1 MDNTGYHEWHKT
13 QQSKVLFIDSKDAN
27 KHTDTTHFTYVFND
41 SIEIKKQ
48 EGVLVSLLQAS
59 IPYSFYNVREGIND
73 RIDILYGERPY
84 DTFSSNL
91 STRNALIETVITLP
105 AGNYTAIS
113 LANRFKSL
121 LEEQMGSIV
130 EHDDGSA
137 TFLPSKIT
145 IDFDRDTQKFN
156 FSIEEDPDPDNSGYF
171 KDNNTTQ
178 RFLVFNLSHGQN
190 AAQHFDVEIG
200 FDSDTATSSVFI
212 ESINAGQHGHGRISF
227 PDNND
232 ETFTLTNQHQGPLVS
247 DNIADLNGSIHSLYL
262 RSNLP
267 VISSMD
273 SLTGGVSSILSKI
286 PIMVGPG
293 SIIFHEP
300 QNSIHKSLI
309 QVPSIKFLT
318 IRLTD
323 DRNRLVSL
331 NGLHFSVAIM
341 FEFVSLK
348 SHHPNFIPIPRT
360 IQNVKKKKKNNK
372 KKNVNQLY
380 NKDAEIQTPSIQ
392 RDTIRQNSRQTLGAP
407 FSEGVKVEVNR

>member
-73 RIDILYGERPY
+73 RIDILYGENP
-84 DTFSSNL
+84 FNSLSSNI

-130 EHDDGSA
+130 EHDDGSF
-137 TFLPSKIT
+137 TSLPSKIT

-156 FSIEEDPDPDNSGYF
+156 FSIIHDPDPDNQGYF
-171 KDNNTTQ
+171 KNNNTNG

-212 ESINAGQHGHGRISF
+212 ESSESGFGVHGRISF

-232 ETFTLTNQHQGPLVS
+232 EQFTLSRNSGPLVS

-323 DRNRLVSL
+323 V
-331 NGLHFSVAIM
+331 FSSRRRHTGFSGVTG
-341 FEFVSLK
+341 V
-348 SHHPNFIPIPRT
+348 
-360 IQNVKKKKKNNK
+360 
-372 KKNVNQLY
+372 
-380 NKDAEIQTPSIQ
+380 QTCALP
-392 RDTIRQNSRQTLGAP
+392 
-407 FSEGVKVEVNR
+407 